1 MTTNSGI
8 RELFFVVL
16 LIKLSFLPV
25 SAQKEM
31 KDSVVINNNMIESIV
46 SYSAKDTIYADIKNR
61 KVHLVGNAI
70 VKMEDITI
78 TAGYILIDIKI
89 NEILASYRFD
99 KDSNKIELPSFTDG
113 NEAISCEIMRYNIKT
128 KKGYLKEL
136 DLKQDEF
143 FFQMTNA
150 KRLSNEEVHYR
161 SGKLSTCDQ
170 ENPHYHFQMSKGI
183 IIPDQRIVSG
193 PLNLYIN
200 GIPTPLGLPFA
211 IIPNQKKK
219 SSGLLFPEFIP
230 LSQYGFGFQNLGYY
244 IPINDMMQTSIYS
257 NIYSRGSWGL
267 RNDLDYSK
275 KYAFS
280 GNLSLGFQQFRSGFP
295 TNQNNNK
302 FSINWIHRK
311 EVKSNPFWSF
321 SSNVNF
327 ISDNN
332 SKNNLDP
339 INSEY
344 FNNSFN
350 SDININRIF
359 PDKPLS
365 MGMKISIRQNSL
377 AKNISLISPIFN
389 ANLTRIFPFKNT
401 FKINN
406 TEFKKTISR
415 IGISYNMEAQ
425 NRSTFK
431 DSLIQQADF
440 GAISKEFFNGI
451 SQNATLQ
458 TTMGIFGNT
467 LKINP
472 SMNYG
477 NKINFQQIEKTY
489 NSTTNNISIDT
500 LRKLGMAQEFNMSI
514 NMTSILYSYFRV
526 IGKSKPLMRHLMT
539 PTIGYRYEPKLNS
552 LITSNAGVN
561 QNAVVYSPF
570 ERSVYSAG
578 NTQAASLLTIGLN
591 NSLELK
597 VKSEKDTLTG
607 FKKIRLID
615 QFSLTGFY
623 DFLKDSMQLSNIAM
637 NLRISPATWIN
648 FVSNATFS
656 PYSWD
661 TITGKTTGAYA
672 RAKGQGIGR
681 ILNTSLTTS
690 ITLAPK
696 SSRNK
701 IAESGEQRN
710 PNWDSDFN
718 YFALHPEQAIYF
730 DIPWKISLSHVY
742 SLNSNQA
749 ISNFSK
755 EKFFQTQTLV
765 MNGDVSFTKKWNISG
780 NLNINVNT
788 LKLTNAFISLNRN
801 LHCWALSFYYVPI
814 GGNKS
819 FLLSIRNTSS
829 IFKAAKIEFRKPPG
843 FL

>member
-8 RELFFVVL
+8 RELFFVLL

-25 SAQKEM
+25 SAQKET

-46 SYSAKDTIYADIKNR
+46 SYSANDTIYADIKNR

-170 ENPHYHFQMSKGI
+170 ENPHYHFQMTKGI
-183 IIPDQRIVSG
+183 IIPDKRIVSG

-211 IIPNQKKK
+211 IIPNQKKET
-219 SSGLLFPEFIP
+219 SGLLFPEFIP
-230 LSQYGFGFQNLGYY
+230 LSQFGFGFQNLGYY

-295 TNQNNNK
+295 SNQNNNK
-302 FSINWIHRK
+302 VSINWMHRK

-359 PDKPLS
+359 PEKPLT

-415 IGISYNMEAQ
+415 IGLSYNMEAQ
-425 NRSTFK
+425 NRSTFQ
-431 DSLIQQADF
+431 DSLLQQADF
-440 GAISKEFFNGI
+440 SAISKEFFNGI
-451 SQNATLQ
+451 SQNMTLQ
-458 TTMGIFGNT
+458 TTLGLFSNT
-467 LKINP
+467 VKINP
-472 SMNYG
+472 SVNYG

-489 NSTTNNISIDT
+489 NSTVNNTNIDT
-500 LRKLGMAQEFNMSI
+500 LRRFGMTQEFNMSL

-526 IGKSKPLMRHLMT
+526 IGKTKPLMRHLMT
-539 PTIGYRYEPKLNS
+539 PSIGFRYLPKLNS

-561 QNAVVYSPF
+561 QNAIVYSPF

-578 NTQAASLLTIGLN
+578 NTQAASLLTFGLN

-597 VKSEKDTLTG
+597 VKTEKDTLTG

-661 TITGKTTGAYA
+661 TITGKTKGAYA
-672 RAKGQGIGR
+672 SAKGQGIGR

-696 SSRNK
+696 SSRDK

-710 PNWDSDFN
+710 TNWDSDFN

-742 SLNSNQA
+742 SLNVNQA

-755 EKFFQTQTLV
+755 EKNFQTQTLV

>member
-415 IGISYNMEAQ
+415 MGISYNMEAQ

-489 NSTTNNISIDT
+489 NSTTNNTSIDT

-742 SLNSNQA
+742 SLNANQA

>member
-170 ENPHYHFQMSKGI
+170 ENPHYHLQMSKGI

-200 GIPTPLGLPFA
+200 GIPTPFGLPFA

-489 NSTTNNISIDT
+489 NSTTNNTSIDT

-710 PNWDSDFN
+710 TNWDSDFN

>member
-1 MTTNSGI
+1 MTTNSWI

-25 SAQKEM
+25 SAQKVT

-46 SYSAKDTIYADIKNR
+46 SYSANDTIYADIKNR

-211 IIPNQKKK
+211 IIPNQKKET
-219 SSGLLFPEFIP
+219 SGLLFPEFIP
-230 LSQYGFGFQNLGYY
+230 LSQFGFGFQNLGYY
-244 IPINDMMQTSIYS
+244 IPINDLMQTSIYS

-302 FSINWIHRK
+302 VSINWMHRK

-359 PDKPLS
+359 PEKPLT

-415 IGISYNMEAQ
+415 IGLSYNMEAQ
-425 NRSTFK
+425 NRSTFQ
-431 DSLIQQADF
+431 DSLLQQADF
-440 GAISKEFFNGI
+440 SAISKEFFNGI
-451 SQNATLQ
+451 SQNMTLQ
-458 TTMGIFGNT
+458 TTLGLFSNT
-467 LKINP
+467 VKINP
-472 SMNYG
+472 SVNYG

-489 NSTTNNISIDT
+489 NSTVNNTNIDT
-500 LRKLGMAQEFNMSI
+500 LKRFGMAQEFNMSL

-526 IGKSKPLMRHLMT
+526 IGKTKPLMRHLMT
-539 PTIGYRYEPKLNS
+539 PSIGFRYLPKLNS

-561 QNAVVYSPF
+561 QNAIVYSPF

-578 NTQAASLLTIGLN
+578 NTQAASLLTFGLN

-597 VKSEKDTLTG
+597 VKSEKDTITG

-637 NLRISPATWIN
+637 NMRISPATWIN

-661 TITGKTTGAYA
+661 TLTGKTTGAYA
-672 RAKGQGIGR
+672 SAKGQGIGR

-696 SSRNK
+696 SSRDK

-710 PNWDSDFN
+710 RNWDSDFN

-742 SLNSNQA
+742 SLNANQA

>member
-1 MTTNSGI
+1 MTANHLT
-8 RELFFVVL
+8 RELFFVAL
-16 LIKLSFLPV
+16 LIMFSFLSV
-25 SAQKEM
+25 TAQQEI
-31 KDSVVINNNMIESIV
+31 KDSTVVNDNLIESII
-46 SYSAKDTIYADIKNR
+46 SYSANDTLFADLKNR
-61 KVHLVGNAI
+61 KIHLVGNAK
-70 VKMEDITI
+70 VQMEDITI
-78 TAGYILIDIKI
+78 KAGYILIDLKT
-89 NEILASYRFD
+89 NEILASYRYD
-99 KDSNKIELPSFTDG
+99 KDSNKIELPGFSDG
-113 NEAISCEIMRYNIKT
+113 NEAITCEIMRYNLKT

-143 FFQMTNA
+143 FFQMKTA
-150 KRLSNEEVHYR
+150 KRQSNEEVHYR
-161 SGKLSTCDQ
+161 NGKLSTCDQ

-183 IIPDQRIVSG
+183 IIPEERIVSG

-295 TNQNNNK
+295 SNQNNNK
-302 FSINWIHRK
+302 VSVNWSHRK
-311 EVKSNPFWSF
+311 EVKSNPYWDF

-339 INSEY
+339 INPEY

-350 SDININRIF
+350 SDININRLF
-359 PDKPLS
+359 PGKPLT
-365 MGMKISIRQNSL
+365 MGMKISVRQNSL

-389 ANLTRIFPFKNT
+389 ANLTRIFPFKNS

-440 GAISKEFFNGI
+440 GAISREFFNGV

-458 TTMGIFGNT
+458 TTMGLFGNT
-467 LKINP
+467 VKINP
-472 SMNYG
+472 IMNYG
-477 NKINFQQIEKTY
+477 NKINFQQIGKTY
-489 NSTTNNISIDT
+489 NSTINNTKIDT
-500 LRKLGMAQEFNMSI
+500 LRRLGMAQEFNMSI

-526 IGKSKPLMRHLMT
+526 IGKSKPLIRHLMT
-539 PTIGYRYEPKLNS
+539 PSIGYRYIPKLNS

-561 QNAVVYSPF
+561 QNAIVYSPF

-578 NTQAASLLTIGLN
+578 NTQAASLLTFGLN

-637 NLRISPATWIN
+637 NLRISPASWIN

-672 RAKGQGIGR
+672 SAKGQGIGR

-696 SSRNK
+696 SSRAK

-710 PNWDSDFN
+710 TNWDSDFN

-742 SLNSNQA
+742 TLNANQA
-749 ISNFSK
+749 ISNLSK

-780 NLNINVNT
+780 NLNINVNS

-801 LHCWALSFYYVPI
+801 LHCWALSFYYVPV
-814 GGNKS
+814 GGNRS

-829 IFKAAKIEFRKPPG
+829 IFKDAKIEFRKPPG

>member
-1 MTTNSGI
+1 
-8 RELFFVVL
+8 
-16 LIKLSFLPV
+16 
-25 SAQKEM
+25 
-31 KDSVVINNNMIESIV
+31 
-46 SYSAKDTIYADIKNR
+46 
-61 KVHLVGNAI
+61 
-70 VKMEDITI
+70 
-78 TAGYILIDIKI
+78 
-89 NEILASYRFD
+89 
-99 KDSNKIELPSFTDG
+99 
-113 NEAISCEIMRYNIKT
+113 
-128 KKGYLKEL
+128 
-136 DLKQDEF
+136 
-143 FFQMTNA
+143 
-150 KRLSNEEVHYR
+150 
-161 SGKLSTCDQ
+161 
-170 ENPHYHFQMSKGI
+170 
-183 IIPDQRIVSG
+183 
-193 PLNLYIN
+193 
-200 GIPTPLGLPFA
+200 
-211 IIPNQKKK
+211 
-219 SSGLLFPEFIP
+219 
-230 LSQYGFGFQNLGYY
+230 
-244 IPINDMMQTSIYS
+244 
-257 NIYSRGSWGL
+257 
-267 RNDLDYSK
+267 
-275 KYAFS
+275 
-280 GNLSLGFQQFRSGFP
+280 
-295 TNQNNNK
+295 
-302 FSINWIHRK
+302 
-311 EVKSNPFWSF
+311 
-321 SSNVNF
+321 
-327 ISDNN
+327 
-332 SKNNLDP
+332 
-339 INSEY
+339 
-344 FNNSFN
+344 
-350 SDININRIF
+350 
-359 PDKPLS
+359 
-365 MGMKISIRQNSL
+365 MKISIRQNSL

-401 FKINN
+401 FKINH

-451 SQNATLQ
+451 SQNMTLQ
-458 TTMGIFGNT
+458 TTLGLFSNT
-467 LKINP
+467 VKINP
-472 SMNYG
+472 SLNYG

-489 NSTTNNISIDT
+489 NSTVNNTNIDT
-500 LRKLGMAQEFNMSI
+500 LRKLGIAQEFNMSI

-539 PTIGYRYEPKLNS
+539 PTIGYRYVPKLNS

-561 QNAVVYSPF
+561 QNTIVYSPF
-570 ERSVYSAG
+570 ERSVYTAG
-578 NTQAASLLTIGLN
+578 NTQASSLLTFGLN

-661 TITGKTTGAYA
+661 TISGKTAGAYA
-672 RAKGQGIGR
+672 SAKGQGIGR

-690 ITLAPK
+690 VTLAPK
-696 SSRNK
+696 SSRAK

-710 PNWDSDFN
+710 TNWDSDFN

-742 SLNSNQA
+742 TLNANQA
-749 ISNFSK
+749 ISNLSK

-780 NLNINVNT
+780 NLNINVNS

-801 LHCWALSFYYVPI
+801 LHCWALSFYYVPV
-814 GGNKS
+814 GGNRS

-829 IFKAAKIEFRKPPG
+829 IFKDAKIEFRKPPG

>member
-1 MTTNSGI
+1 
-8 RELFFVVL
+8 
-16 LIKLSFLPV
+16 
-25 SAQKEM
+25 
-31 KDSVVINNNMIESIV
+31 
-46 SYSAKDTIYADIKNR
+46 
-61 KVHLVGNAI
+61 
-70 VKMEDITI
+70 
-78 TAGYILIDIKI
+78 
-89 NEILASYRFD
+89 
-99 KDSNKIELPSFTDG
+99 
-113 NEAISCEIMRYNIKT
+113 
-128 KKGYLKEL
+128 
-136 DLKQDEF
+136 
-143 FFQMTNA
+143 
-150 KRLSNEEVHYR
+150 
-161 SGKLSTCDQ
+161 
-170 ENPHYHFQMSKGI
+170 
-183 IIPDQRIVSG
+183 
-193 PLNLYIN
+193 
-200 GIPTPLGLPFA
+200 
-211 IIPNQKKK
+211 
-219 SSGLLFPEFIP
+219 
-230 LSQYGFGFQNLGYY
+230 
-244 IPINDMMQTSIYS
+244 MQTSIYS

-295 TNQNNNK
+295 SNQNNNK
-302 FSINWIHRK
+302 VSVNWSHRK
-311 EVKSNPFWSF
+311 EAKSNPYWGF

-339 INSEY
+339 INPEY

-350 SDININRIF
+350 SDININRLF
-359 PDKPLS
+359 PGKPLT
-365 MGMKISIRQNSL
+365 MGMKISVRQNSL

-389 ANLTRIFPFKNT
+389 ANLTRIFPFKNS

-415 IGISYNMEAQ
+415 IGISYNIEAQ

-440 GAISKEFFNGI
+440 GAISREFLNGV

-458 TTMGIFGNT
+458 TTMGLFENT
-467 LKINP
+467 VKINP

-489 NSTTNNISIDT
+489 NSTTNNTNVDT
-500 LRKLGMAQEFNMSI
+500 LRRLGMAQEFNMSI

-539 PTIGYRYEPKLNS
+539 PSIGYRYVPKLNS

-561 QNAVVYSPF
+561 QNAIVYSPF
-570 ERSVYSAG
+570 ERSVYTAG
-578 NTQAASLLTIGLN
+578 NTQASSLLTFGLN

-637 NLRISPATWIN
+637 NLRISPASWIN

-661 TITGKTTGAYA
+661 TISGKITGAYA
-672 RAKGQGIGR
+672 SAKGQGIGR

-696 SSRNK
+696 SSRDK

-710 PNWDSDFN
+710 TNWDSDFN

-742 SLNSNQA
+742 SLNANQA
-749 ISNFSK
+749 ISNLSK

-780 NLNINVNT
+780 NLNINVNS

-801 LHCWALSFYYVPI
+801 LHCWSLSFYYVPV
-814 GGNKS
+814 GGNRS

-829 IFKAAKIEFRKPPG
+829 IFKDAKIELRKPPG

>member
-1 MTTNSGI
+1 LTTNSGI
-8 RELFFVVL
+8 RELFFVLL

-25 SAQKEM
+25 SAQKET

-46 SYSAKDTIYADIKNR
+46 SYSANDTIYADIKNR

-170 ENPHYHFQMSKGI
+170 ENPHYHFQMTKGI
-183 IIPDQRIVSG
+183 IIPDKRIVSG

-211 IIPNQKKK
+211 IIPNQKKET
-219 SSGLLFPEFIP
+219 SGLLFPEFIP
-230 LSQYGFGFQNLGYY
+230 LSQFGFGFQNLGYY

-295 TNQNNNK
+295 SNQNNNK
-302 FSINWIHRK
+302 VSINWMHRK

-359 PDKPLS
+359 PEKPLT

-415 IGISYNMEAQ
+415 IGLSYNMEAQ
-425 NRSTFK
+425 NRSTFQ
-431 DSLIQQADF
+431 DSLLQQADF
-440 GAISKEFFNGI
+440 SAISKEFFNGI
-451 SQNATLQ
+451 SQNMTLQ
-458 TTMGIFGNT
+458 TTLGLFSNT
-467 LKINP
+467 VKINP
-472 SMNYG
+472 SVNYG

-489 NSTTNNISIDT
+489 NSTVNNTNIDT
-500 LRKLGMAQEFNMSI
+500 LRRFGMTQEFNMSL

-526 IGKSKPLMRHLMT
+526 IGKTKPLMRHLMT
-539 PTIGYRYEPKLNS
+539 PSIGFRYLPKLNS

-561 QNAVVYSPF
+561 QNAIVYSPF

-578 NTQAASLLTIGLN
+578 NTQAASLLTFGLN

-597 VKSEKDTLTG
+597 VKTEKDTLTG

-661 TITGKTTGAYA
+661 TITGKTKGAYA
-672 RAKGQGIGR
+672 SAKGQGIGR

-696 SSRNK
+696 SSRDK

-710 PNWDSDFN
+710 TNWDSDFN

-742 SLNSNQA
+742 SLNVNQA

-755 EKFFQTQTLV
+755 EKNFQTQTLV

>member
-1 MTTNSGI
+1 M
-8 RELFFVVL
+8 F
-16 LIKLSFLPV
+16 SFLSV
-25 SAQKEM
+25 TAQQEI
-31 KDSVVINNNMIESIV
+31 KDSTSIDENLVKSIV
-46 SYSAKDTIYADIKNR
+46 YYSANDTLYADIKNR
-61 KVHLVGNAI
+61 KVHLAGNAK
-70 VKMEDITI
+70 VQMEDITI
-78 TAGYILIDIKI
+78 TAGYILVDLKK
-89 NEILASYRFD
+89 NEIFATYRYD
-99 KDSNKIELPSFTDG
+99 KDSNKLELPIFSDG
-113 NEAISCEIMRYNIKT
+113 NEIITCETILYNIKT

-136 DLKQDEF
+136 TIKQDEF
-143 FFQMTNA
+143 FFQIANA
-150 KRLSNEEVHYR
+150 KKHDNNEVHYR
-161 SGKLSTCDQ
+161 KGKISTCDLY
-170 ENPHYHFQMSKGI
+170 EPHYHFQMSKGI
-183 IIPDQRIVSG
+183 IVPNKRVVSG
-193 PLNLYIN
+193 PINLYIN
-200 GIPTPLGLPFA
+200 GIPTPLGLPFV
-211 IIPNQKKK
+211 IIPNQKSKT
-219 SSGLLFPEFIP
+219 SGLLFPEFIP
-230 LSQYGFGFQNLGYY
+230 LSQFGFGLQDLGYY
-244 IPINDMMQTSIYS
+244 IPINDNLQTSIYG
-257 NIYSRGSWGL
+257 NLYSRGSWGL
-267 RNDLDYSK
+267 RNDLDYAK
-275 KYAFS
+275 KYGFS
-280 GNLSLGFQQFRSGFP
+280 GKISLGFQQFRSGFP
-295 TNQNNNK
+295 SNQNNNK
-302 FSINWIHRK
+302 VSVNWSHRK
-311 EVKSNPFWSF
+311 EIKSNPYWDF

-339 INSEY
+339 INPEY

-350 SDININRIF
+350 SDININRLF
-359 PDKPLS
+359 PEKPLT
-365 MGMKISIRQNSL
+365 MGMKISVRQNSL

-389 ANLTRIFPFKNT
+389 ANLTRVFPFKNS

-406 TEFKKTISR
+406 TELKKTISR

-440 GAISKEFFNGI
+440 GAISREFLNGV

-458 TTMGIFGNT
+458 TTMGLFGNT
-467 LKINP
+467 VKINP
-472 SMNYG
+472 IMNYG

-489 NSTTNNISIDT
+489 NSTTNNTNIDT
-500 LRKLGMAQEFNMSI
+500 LRRLGMAQEFNMSI

-539 PTIGYRYEPKLNS
+539 PSIGYRYVPKINS

-561 QNAVVYSPF
+561 QNAIIYSPF
-570 ERSVYSAG
+570 ERSVYTAG
-578 NTQAASLLTIGLN
+578 NTQASSLLTFGFN

-637 NLRISPATWIN
+637 NLRISPASWIN

-661 TITGKTTGAYA
+661 TISGKTTGAYA
-672 RAKGQGIGR
+672 SAKGQGIGR

-690 ITLAPK
+690 IILAPK
-696 SSRNK
+696 SSRSK

-710 PNWDSDFN
+710 TNWNSDFN

-742 SLNSNQA
+742 TLNVNQA
-749 ISNFSK
+749 ISSFSN

-765 MNGDVSFTKKWNISG
+765 INGDASFTKKWNIAG
-780 NLNINVNT
+780 NLNINVNS

-819 FLLSIRNTSS
+819 FLLSIRNKSS
-829 IFKAAKIEFRKPPG
+829 IFKDAKIEFRKPPG

>member
-1 MTTNSGI
+1 LTTNSRI
-8 RELFFVVL
+8 RELFFVLL

-25 SAQKEM
+25 SAQKET

-46 SYSAKDTIYADIKNR
+46 SYSANDTIYADIKNR

-170 ENPHYHFQMSKGI
+170 ENPHYHFQMTKGI
-183 IIPDQRIVSG
+183 IIPDKRIVSG

-211 IIPNQKKK
+211 IIPNQKKET
-219 SSGLLFPEFIP
+219 SGLLFPEFIP
-230 LSQYGFGFQNLGYY
+230 LSQFGFGFQNLGYY

-295 TNQNNNK
+295 SNQNNNK
-302 FSINWIHRK
+302 VSINWMHRK

-359 PDKPLS
+359 PEKPLT

-415 IGISYNMEAQ
+415 IGLSYNMEAQ
-425 NRSTFK
+425 NRSTFQ
-431 DSLIQQADF
+431 DSLLQQADF
-440 GAISKEFFNGI
+440 SAISKEFFNGI
-451 SQNATLQ
+451 SQNMTLQ
-458 TTMGIFGNT
+458 TTLGLFSNT
-467 LKINP
+467 VKINP
-472 SMNYG
+472 SVNYG

-489 NSTTNNISIDT
+489 NSTVNNTNIDT
-500 LRKLGMAQEFNMSI
+500 IRRFGMAQEFNMSL

-526 IGKSKPLMRHLMT
+526 IGKTKPLMRHLMT
-539 PTIGYRYEPKLNS
+539 PSIGFRYLPKLNS

-561 QNAVVYSPF
+561 QNAIVYSPF

-578 NTQAASLLTIGLN
+578 NTQAASLLTFGLN

-597 VKSEKDTLTG
+597 VKTEKDTLTG

-661 TITGKTTGAYA
+661 TITGKTKGAYA
-672 RAKGQGIGR
+672 SAKGQGIGR

-696 SSRNK
+696 SSRDK

-710 PNWDSDFN
+710 TNWDSDFN

-742 SLNSNQA
+742 SLNVNQA

-755 EKFFQTQTLV
+755 EKNFQTQTLV

>member
-170 ENPHYHFQMSKGI
+170 ENPHYHLQMSKGI

-415 IGISYNMEAQ
+415 MGISYNMEAQ

-489 NSTTNNISIDT
+489 NSTTNNTSIDT

-710 PNWDSDFN
+710 TNWDSDFN

>member
-1 MTTNSGI
+1 MFS
-8 RELFFVVL
+8 FFSVT
-16 LIKLSFLPV
+16 
-25 SAQKEM
+25 AQQKM
-31 KDSVVINNNMIESIV
+31 KDSTEINNNLLESIV
-46 SYSAKDTIYADIKNR
+46 SYSANDTINADLKNR
-61 KVHLVGNAI
+61 KVHLVGNAK
-70 VKMEDITI
+70 VQMEDITI
-78 TAGYILIDIKI
+78 IAGYILIDLKI
-89 NEILASYRFD
+89 NEILATYRYD

-113 NEAISCEIMRYNIKT
+113 NEAIRCETMRYNIKT

-143 FFQMTNA
+143 FFQMANA
-150 KRLSNEEVHYR
+150 KRQSDEEVHYR
-161 SGKLSTCDQ
+161 KGKLSTCDLD
-170 ENPHYHFQMSKGI
+170 NPHYHFQMSKGI
-183 IIPDQRIVSG
+183 IIPNERIVSG
-193 PLNLYIN
+193 PFNLYIN

-219 SSGLLFPEFIP
+219 TSGLLFPEFIP

-244 IPINDMMQTSIYS
+244 IPINDKIQISAYA
-257 NIYSRGSWGL
+257 NLYSRGSWGI
-267 RNDLDYSK
+267 RNDLDYAK
-275 KYAFS
+275 KYGFS

-295 TNQNNNK
+295 SNQNNNK
-302 FSINWIHRK
+302 VSVNWSHRK
-311 EVKSNPFWSF
+311 EAKSNPFWGF

-339 INSEY
+339 INPEY

-350 SDININRIF
+350 SDININRLF
-359 PDKPLS
+359 PSKPLT

-389 ANLTRIFPFKNT
+389 ANLTRVFPFKNS
-401 FKINN
+401 FKSTN
-406 TEFKKTISR
+406 TEFKKTIAR
-415 IGISYNMEAQ
+415 IGISYNLEAQ

-440 GAISKEFFNGI
+440 GAISREFFNGI
-451 SQNATLQ
+451 SQNASLQ
-458 TTMGIFGNT
+458 TSIGLFRNSIK
-467 LKINP
+467 LNP
-472 SMNYG
+472 VMNYG

-489 NSTTNNISIDT
+489 NSTLNNTNIDT
-500 LRKLGMAQEFNMSI
+500 LRRFGMAQELNMSL
-514 NMTSILYSYFRV
+514 NMTSVLYSYFRV

-539 PTIGYRYEPKLNS
+539 PSIGYRYVPKLNS

-561 QNAVVYSPF
+561 QSAVVYSPF
-570 ERSVYSAG
+570 ERSIYTAG
-578 NTQAASLLTIGLN
+578 NTQAASLLTFGLN

-637 NLRISPATWIN
+637 NLRISPASWIN

-661 TITGKTTGAYA
+661 TISGKTAGAYA
-672 RAKGQGIGR
+672 SAKGQGIGR

-696 SSRNK
+696 SSRDK

-710 PNWDSDFN
+710 TNWDSDFN

-742 SLNSNQA
+742 SLNANQA
-749 ISNFSK
+749 ISNLSK

-765 MNGDVSFTKKWNISG
+765 MNGDVSFTKRWNISG
-780 NLNINVNT
+780 NLNINVNS

-801 LHCWALSFYYVPI
+801 LHCWALSFYYVPV
-814 GGNKS
+814 GGNRS

-829 IFKAAKIEFRKPPG
+829 IFKDAKIEFRKPPG

>member
-1 MTTNSGI
+1 MTTNSRI
-8 RELFFVVL
+8 RELFFVLL

-25 SAQKEM
+25 SAQKET

-46 SYSAKDTIYADIKNR
+46 SYSANDTIYADIKNR

-170 ENPHYHFQMSKGI
+170 ENPHYHFQMTKGI
-183 IIPDQRIVSG
+183 IIPDKRIVSG

-211 IIPNQKKK
+211 IIPNQKKET
-219 SSGLLFPEFIP
+219 SGLLFPEFIP
-230 LSQYGFGFQNLGYY
+230 LSQFGFGFQNLGYY

-295 TNQNNNK
+295 SNQNNNK
-302 FSINWIHRK
+302 VSINWMHRK

-359 PDKPLS
+359 PEKPLT

-415 IGISYNMEAQ
+415 IGLSYNMEAQ
-425 NRSTFK
+425 NRSTFQ
-431 DSLIQQADF
+431 DSLLQQADF
-440 GAISKEFFNGI
+440 SAISKEFFNGI
-451 SQNATLQ
+451 SQNMTLQ
-458 TTMGIFGNT
+458 TTLGLFSNT
-467 LKINP
+467 VKINP
-472 SMNYG
+472 SVNYG

-489 NSTTNNISIDT
+489 NSTVNNTNIDT
-500 LRKLGMAQEFNMSI
+500 IRRFGMAQEFNMSL

-526 IGKSKPLMRHLMT
+526 IGKTKPLMRHLMT
-539 PTIGYRYEPKLNS
+539 PSIGFRYLPKLNS

-561 QNAVVYSPF
+561 QNAIVYSPF

-578 NTQAASLLTIGLN
+578 NTQAASLLTFGLN

-597 VKSEKDTLTG
+597 VKTEKDTLTG

-661 TITGKTTGAYA
+661 TITGKTKGAYA
-672 RAKGQGIGR
+672 SAKGQGIGR

-696 SSRNK
+696 SSRDK

-710 PNWDSDFN
+710 TNWDSDFN

-742 SLNSNQA
+742 SLNVNQA

-755 EKFFQTQTLV
+755 EKNFQTQTLV